1 MRLKFGDQCIS
12 WFDWLLAPAVLD
24 IHVSSSVCSVYA
36 LISKATDPIH
46 PWAPFLTYL
55 ARQMQTTLRYLGL
68 EFQLRL

>member
-12 WFDWLLAPAVLD
+12 WFDWLLAPAVHG
-24 IHVSSSVCSVYA
+24 IHVSSSVCSVYV
-36 LISKATDPIH
+36 IITDPIH

-55 ARQMQTTLRYLGL
+55 ARQVQTTSRYLGL